1 MFKKLFGKKELEFF
15 APVTGKLVPLTEVS
29 DPVFASFAM
38 GDGFAVIPTTHEIY
52 APVSGTVVTVFPT
65 KHAIGIKTPDGT
77 EVLIHI
83 GIDTVT
89 LQGNGFKNFVDVG
102 DEVTEN
108 SMIAT
113 VELALLQDKNI
124 EATTM
129 VIVTNQ
135 PTSRFIVAENHQD
148 VNQGQLIN
156 LKKI

>member
-1 MFKKLFGKKELEFF
+1 MLKKLFGKKELEFF
-15 APVTGKLVPLTEVS
+15 APVSGRIIPLTEVS

-38 GDGFAVIPTTHEIY
+38 GDGFAVIPMSHEIY
-52 APVSGTVVTVFPT
+52 APVSGTVVAVFPT
-65 KHAIGIKTPDGT
+65 KHAIGIKTLNGT

-89 LQGNGFKNFVDVG
+89 LQGKGFNNFVDVG

-108 SMIAT
+108 SKIAT

-135 PTSRFIVAENHQD
+135 PTTRFRAAENHND
-148 VNQGQLIN
+148 VNQGQRIHLQ
-156 LKKI
+156 KI